1 MEKTRE
7 NFREYLRTLK
17 GIQALGVIQDDPDN
31 YHFVVNIFSR
41 WYKKN
46 KKIIPSEFE
55 GIKVELRSV
64 SKTSFLSGV
73 LTFINDIYD

>member
-17 GIQALGVIQDDPDN
+17 GIQALGIIQDDPEN
-31 YHFVVNIFSR
+31 FHFVVNIYSR

-46 KKIIPSEFE
+46 KKIIPSVFE
-55 GIKVELRSV
+55 GIKVELQEV
-64 SKTSFLSGV
+64 IKTRFLTGS
-73 LTFINDIYD
+73 